1 MNCVIFLLEVPG
13 INVLVNTFLDIIFG
27 NKMDENQ
34 KETKRKL
41 IVQLNEDIKNT
52 KSFHEK
58 IGYDIEYNLMKNQK
72 ILESEYVTEKDR
84 EFFIRQRQNVLK
96 IRESEESDFEE
107 YTRNVNKKID
117 NYKEEIEEL
126 ERKEKQESK
135 EEKHDNN

>member
-1 MNCVIFLLEVPG
+1 
-13 INVLVNTFLDIIFG
+13 
-27 NKMDENQ
+27 MDENQ

-96 IRESEESDFEE
+96 IREIEESDFGE

-135 EEKHDNN
+135 EEKHDND

>member
-1 MNCVIFLLEVPG
+1 LLEVPG